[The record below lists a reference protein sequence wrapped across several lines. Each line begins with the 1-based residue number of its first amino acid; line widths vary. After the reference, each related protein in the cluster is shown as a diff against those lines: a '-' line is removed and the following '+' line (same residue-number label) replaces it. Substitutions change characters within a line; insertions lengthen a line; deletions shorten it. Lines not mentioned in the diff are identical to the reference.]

1 MMHSAPTSVGAA
13 MNKYYMASAVL
24 AVCGFLATSAAHA
37 QGNTAGIPAN
47 FPPDTF
53 KGGQYVDNKGCV
65 YIRAGFDGNTTWV
78 PRVARNRKPV
88 CGQTPT
94 FGGKP
99 AAPATTVAQAPAAK
113 PAVKSAPKPVQ
124 RQPVSEPVQITLP
137 TPQPKAVPQP
147 APVVVAQP
155 KPVIKPVSVPRPVP
169 NPAPITRTAA
179 SAPVPVT
186 TLRRPQA
193 SVPQPVYQGT
203 HRQVVVERSAK
214 VVTRPAPRTLPQVA
228 PAGDGFYR
236 GCSVAHDAGC
246 RTAPAARTHTP
257 VDLNVAA
264 AQIIHPVRTGTS
276 SQIIGLPGNTW
287 IVPKAVYE
295 RNKQAEGLSIPKGY
309 RKAWDDDRLNPYR
322 AYQTVDGYNQMH
334 QVWTNTLPRR
344 SIYAKVPITDHF
356 AANIRDED

>member
-1 MMHSAPTSVGAA
+1 
-13 MNKYYMASAVL
+13 MNKHYMASAVL
-24 AVCGFLATSAAHA
+24 AVCGLLTASAAQA
-37 QGNTAGIPAN
+37 QGSSSGVPAN
-47 FPPDTF
+47 FPPDSF
-53 KGGQYVDNKGCV
+53 KGSQYVDSKGCV

-99 AAPATTVAQAPAAK
+99 SAAVTTVAQAPAAK
-113 PAVKSAPKPVQ
+113 PAPKPA
-124 RQPVSEPVQITLP
+124 SKPVQITLP
-137 TPQPKAVPQP
+137 ASQPKVVPQPVRKP

-155 KPVIKPVSVPRPVP
+155 KPVTKPVSVPRPAP
-169 NPAPITRTAA
+169 QPQPITRTAA

-186 TLRRPQA
+186 TSRRPQA
-193 SVPQPVYQGT
+193 AVPQPIYQSART
-203 HRQVVVERSAK
+203 QVVVERSAPK
-214 VVTRPAPRTLPQVA
+214 VIARPAPRTLPQVA

-236 GCSVAHDAGC
+236 GCSVADHAKCGK
-246 RTAPAARTHTP
+246 APAARTHAP
-257 VDLNVAA
+257 VSLEVAA
-264 AQIIHPVRTGTS
+264 AQQIIRPVRTGTS
-276 SQIIGLPGNTW
+276 SQITGLPGNTW
-287 IVPKAVYE
+287 IVPKVVFD

-344 SIYAKVPITDHF
+344 SIYAKVPVIDRFFTSE
-356 AANIRDED
+356 RGED